1 MVRRTMLDS
10 RRNISLGCAVSALAG
25 YVDAIGFVHLGGLF
39 VSFMSGNSTRM
50 GVSLAEGQWLH
61 AAKALGLIA
70 LFVIG
75 AAAGSLI
82 VLGRGANRQPWV
94 LLAEALL
101 LAAAALCYTIGLSNA
116 AVAAIVLAM
125 GLESAGFPIQAR
137 AACLIGWPAAHSRSP
152 LIHHYWLRTLG
163 IEGGYNI
170 EAVPPEGFAE
180 FVMHLSTHGFV
191 GANVTIPHK
200 ERALALSMPDARAR
214 AVGAANTLW
223 YEGGELRSTNTD
235 IEGFINNLDAC
246 APGWDAAT
254 DALVLGAGGS
264 SRAVVFGLIE
274 RGIKRVHL
282 ANRTIERARALADR
296 FGANVHPVS
305 WDAMSDLLPRAGL
318 LVNTTSLGMDGQ
330 PALEVD
336 AGLLPSHAVV
346 ADLVYVPLETPLLPA
361 PRPPGLKTAHV
372 LGILLHQAVRGVDLW
387 FGQRPEVTPELRAL
401 VEADL
406 TKV

>member
-1 MVRRTMLDS
+1 VTK
-10 RRNISLGCAVSALAG
+10 V
-25 YVDAIGFVHLGGLF
+25 
-39 VSFMSGNSTRM
+39 
-50 GVSLAEGQWLH
+50 
-61 AAKALGLIA
+61 
-70 LFVIG
+70 
-75 AAAGSLI
+75 
-82 VLGRGANRQPWV
+82 
-94 LLAEALL
+94 
-101 LAAAALCYTIGLSNA
+101 
-116 AVAAIVLAM
+116 
-125 GLESAGFPIQAR
+125 R

-180 FVMHLSTHGFV
+180 FLLHLSTHGFV

-235 IEGFINNLDAC
+235 IEGFIDNLDAC

-254 DALVLGAGGS
+254 DALVLGAGGA

-282 ANRTIERARALADR
+282 VNRTLDRARALADQ
-296 FGANVHPVS
+296 FGARVHPLA
-305 WDAMSDLLPRAGL
+305 WDAVSDLLPRAGL
-318 LVNTTSLGMDGQ
+318 LVNTTSLGMHGQ
-330 PALEVD
+330 PALKVD
-336 AGLLPSHAVV
+336 IGLLPSHAVV
-346 ADLVYVPLETPLLPA
+346 ADLVYVPLETPLLA
-361 PRPPGLKTAHV
+361 AARARGLKTADG
-372 LGILLHQAVRGVDLW
+372 LGMLLHQAVRGFELW
-387 FGQRPEVTPELRAL
+387 FGQRPEVTSELREL